1 MPASCLNA
9 TSPQALFALGKYKRH
24 DLTLSRLL
32 WPSHGV
38 QSEGHEPALD
48 AGRHLEKHPGVTEI
62 SEIVHCLSQPD
73 VYPAA
78 LATLVT
84 VRGSSYRRPGARL
97 LLTAQGA
104 RTGSISGGCLEEDVL
119 QHARTVLATG
129 KPVVV
134 TYDTTEENDLLWG
147 VGLGCHGV
155 VEIFIERLSHPPV
168 WVGVLR
174 ENQARRQTTRLWVR
188 FRGGALSEQ
197 GTHLAGDGRD
207 APLADVFDQSI
218 RSPVALHVLG
228 AGDDARPLVQFASQ
242 LGWRVTVADPRSA
255 FATAARFPLAHR
267 VAVMPAAVASET
279 LAPDSDSAAVIM
291 THHYVHDLPL
301 LGAVLP
307 LPYFYVG
314 LLGPRK
320 RAERLLGDL
329 ASKGCPIT
337 SAQRAR
343 LHGPVGLDLGSDAP
357 EAVAV
362 AIIAEILAI
371 RNARDARPL
380 RDRALP
386 IHQ

>member
-1 MPASCLNA
+1 MSLP
-9 TSPQALFALGKYKRH
+9 
-24 DLTLSRLL
+24 
-32 WPSHGV
+32 
-38 QSEGHEPALD
+38 GHEPALD
-48 AGRHLEKHPGVTEI
+48 AGRHLENHPRVTEI

-97 LLTAQGA
+97 LLTAQGV

-147 VGLGCHGV
+147 VGLGCHGI
-155 VEIFIERLSHPPV
+155 VEIFIERLSHRPA
-168 WVGVLR
+168 WVDALR
-174 ENQARRQTTRLWVR
+174 ENQARRRTTRLWVQY
-188 FRGGALSEQ
+188 RGGVLSEH
-197 GTHLAGDGRD
+197 GTHLAGGDLD
-207 APLADVFDQSI
+207 APPGDVFIQSI
-218 RSPVALHVLG
+218 RAPVALHVLG

-255 FATAARFPLAHR
+255 FATAARFPLAHQ
-267 VAVMPAAVASET
+267 VAVMPPSGASEA
-279 LAPDSDSAAVIM
+279 LAPDGDSAAVIM

-307 LPYFYVG
+307 LPYFYIG

-320 RAERLLGDL
+320 RADRLLHDL
-329 ASKGCPIT
+329 EAKGQRFTPE
-337 SAQRAR
+337 QRAR
-343 LHGPVGLDLGSDAP
+343 LHGPVGLDLGGDAP
-357 EAVAV
+357 EMVAL
-362 AIIAEILAI
+362 AIISEIAAV
-371 RNARDARPL
+371 RNSRDARPL
-380 RDRALP
+380 RERTLP
-386 IHQ
+386 IHH